1 MNINKFTHTKDYD
14 KEYGYNILV
23 YPNIT
28 YQKDL
33 EKDSYV
39 VVLCNII
46 RELNKIRD
54 DIYWTIISPI
64 QIDSLDFNN
73 TEQII

>member
-1 MNINKFTHTKDYD
+1 MNLNNFIDTKDVD

-33 EKDSYV
+33 EKI
-39 VVLCNII
+39 LM
-46 RELNKIRD
+46 LL
-54 DIYWTIISPI
+54 
-64 QIDSLDFNN
+64 SLATLFKN
-73 TEQII
+73 

>member
-1 MNINKFTHTKDYD
+1 MNIFDFSNEKDSD
-14 KEYGYNILV
+14 KEYPYKILV

-28 YQKDL
+28 YMRDL

-46 RELNKIRD
+46 REYTYADAVAITDTD
-54 DIYWTIISPI
+54 D
-64 QIDSLDFNN
+64 DRA
-73 TEQII
+73 

>member
-1 MNINKFTHTKDYD
+1 MNINKFTYTKDYD
-14 KEYGYNILV
+14 KEYKYNILV

-39 VVLCNII
+39 YVNLFMFII
-46 RELNKIRD
+46 LE
-54 DIYWTIISPI
+54 
-64 QIDSLDFNN
+64 
-73 TEQII
+73 

>member
-1 MNINKFTHTKDYD
+1 MINKFIESND

-33 EKDSYV
+33 
-39 VVLCNII
+39 
-46 RELNKIRD
+46 
-54 DIYWTIISPI
+54 
-64 QIDSLDFNN
+64 
-73 TEQII
+73 